1 MNKLTVIWFFIAMF
15 IYAIGMYI
23 SKLYSIK
30 PCSLYYYSPVIIFIF
45 VSLCWMN
52 ALKTTQQMAIFG
64 SIWNITCLLITVLIS
79 IVVFKENVSLVKYI
93 GILFGTI
100 AIILLSL

>member
-1 MNKLTVIWFFIAMF
+1 LNKLTAIWFFIAMF

-30 PCSLYYYSPVIIFIF
+30 PCSLYYYLPVIIFML

-52 ALKTTQQMAIFG
+52 ALKTAQQMAIFG

-79 IVVFKENVSLVKYI
+79 ITVFKESISFIKYI
-93 GILFGTI
+93 GILFGAV